1 MTFFGEHPWG
11 RWAVPVAAFGIIAT
25 TAAVTNQQASADAG
39 LPHRTAAQLLADLR
53 SAHVQSL
60 AGTVVQTADLGLP
73 QLPGLSGGAGG
84 PGGGRATAGSGAT
97 GSLTTLLTGSHTWR
111 VWVDGPTRQRLA
123 LIDGSNESD
132 VIRNGTDVWLW
143 SSADKSAVHR
153 HLPTMMHPLPRHS
166 MAPSAKPGASPST
179 GQPGVPTTAPATPEE
194 AANQALALM
203 GQDTT
208 VTTSGTATVAGRAA
222 YELVLTPK
230 DRATLVGSVRI
241 AIDAQRHIPLR
252 VQVYSTKLA
261 NPAFQVG
268 FTAIDFTKPDASRF
282 TFTPPPGT
290 KVTDKGTAP
299 TPGAHTPGA
308 HTPGSPAPTPPRT
321 TVPKASGS
329 NPAPTQPGGPS
340 SLPGVAQP
348 KVVGSGWSTVVV
360 GTLPQNTGGQS
371 GTSQQSL
378 MQQLGPV
385 LGSLPQVSGSWGR
398 GRLLEGTLVS
408 AVLTDDGRVA
418 VGAVGPQQLYAAL
431 AAK

>member
-1 MTFFGEHPWG
+1 MTIFREHPWS
-11 RWAVPVAAFGIIAT
+11 RWAVPVAAFGVIGAT
-25 TAAVTNQQASADAG
+25 AVVTNQQANADPG
-39 LPHRTAAQLLADLR
+39 LPHRTAAQLLADVR
-53 SAHVQSL
+53 SSNVQTLS
-60 AGTVVQTADLGLP
+60 GTIVQTADLGLP

-84 PGGGRATAGSGAT
+84 PGGGGRASAGSGAT
-97 GSLTTLLTGSHTWR
+97 GTLSTLLTGSHTWR

-132 VIRNGTDVWLW
+132 IIHNGADVWLW

-153 HLPTMMHPLPRHS
+153 RVPTMMHPLPRHS
-166 MAPSAKPGASPST
+166 MTPSTKPGASPST

-194 AANQALALM
+194 AASQALAMM

-230 DRATLVGSVRI
+230 DKATRIASVRI
-241 AIDAQRHIPLR
+241 AIDGQRHVPLR

-268 FTAIDFTKPDASRF
+268 FTSVDFAKPDASRF

-299 TPGAHTPGA
+299 TP
-308 HTPGSPAPTPPRT
+308 
-321 TVPKASGS
+321 TVPKASGT
-329 NPAPTQPGGPS
+329 NPTPTRPGGPS
-340 SLPGVAQP
+340 AAGVPTP

-360 GTLPQNTGGQS
+360 ATVPKDTS
-371 GTSQQSL
+371 GASGSTQQSL
-378 MQQLGPV
+378 QQQLGPV

-398 GRLLEGTLVS
+398 GRLLEGTLFS

-418 VGAVGPQQLYAAL
+418 VGAVGPDQLYAAL